1 MKAAIIL
8 VLVAALGAGGWFYLQ
23 SSKAVKA
30 KADAETALAVAQ
42 LAPGGVPVLVGGAQL
57 PVEAKT
63 AIDQADAL
71 WNAAGADA
79 VTSAKAPEIARLYT
93 HALRALYNQ
102 PGLSERTESLVKDR
116 LIPLGQALFFSKSN
130 YPNDRLFG
138 VHAVGAGESPEAI
151 AKKYAMSREF
161 LNRLRGKDVNDSK
174 LRIGDSL
181 KIVKLNEQPGA
192 EKGFAVRIDK
202 GDYLLDLFIGGIF
215 AKRYVISH
223 GAKESPTPSGKTHI
237 INRVWHPDWTHPTS
251 KQVLKFG
258 DPENILGPIWMPFD
272 AKELGESGIGIHGY
286 TGADA
291 KMQAQVSHGCVRM
304 QNNDAEEFF
313 HIVSHP
319 DRTPCAVE
327 IAE

>member
-1 MKAAIIL
+1 M
-8 VLVAALGAGGWFYLQ
+8 
-23 SSKAVKA
+23 
-30 KADAETALAVAQ
+30 
-42 LAPGGVPVLVGGAQL
+42 
-57 PVEAKT
+57 
-63 AIDQADAL
+63 
-71 WNAAGADA
+71 
-79 VTSAKAPEIARLYT
+79 
-93 HALRALYNQ
+93 RALYTQ

-215 AKRYVISH
+215 AKRPSYVARPDIV
-223 GAKESPTPSGKTHI
+223 AK
-237 INRVWHPDWTHPTS
+237 
-251 KQVLKFG
+251 
-258 DPENILGPIWMPFD
+258 
-272 AKELGESGIGIHGY
+272 
-286 TGADA
+286 
-291 KMQAQVSHGCVRM
+291 
-304 QNNDAEEFF
+304 
-313 HIVSHP
+313 
-319 DRTPCAVE
+319 AVE
-327 IAE
+327 KLQAALPPI